1 VDARVRTDPSQ
12 PDRPDRID
20 DNRYDFVPILTEDR
34 VLDRM
39 VVRRG
44 VTWWGLW
51 AGIALLCGV
60 VFRLI
65 DLGAF
70 TLGPTEGGYAF
81 QGWAVFRGEG
91 AYGPGGLPDTSPLV
105 QLAEAFIFF
114 LAGATDVIAR
124 LGPVA
129 AGIGTLLLV
138 FALGPVTRP
147 GARVGMLFTI
157 ALSPSLVYFSR
168 TVDPAIFIAFFTM
181 LLIVAIAR
189 AGAADS
195 AARLSGWSA
204 IAGLAIGGLLA
215 SGPVGITA
223 VLAGAIAVAIS
234 AVAAGAQARPDALGV
249 GARRI
254 QRTPAALILL
264 VAAIA
269 VTVLV
274 LFTRLFSDL
283 GAIAGVL
290 DTFEEWGRILGTRPT
305 TTPTQFF
312 IWATLLYEL
321 VNVALMLI
329 ALLAAPLTPSPDGTP
344 VLRGSTFATWF
355 GVALVL
361 QSLSSGRAPDQM
373 PLVALPLAIAAGL
386 GLGYL
391 LERVEAYRLL
401 SSLASLIPLAVLALV
416 IGLIAILM
424 AVARSNDD
432 TITQTSGI
440 QAVII
445 ILLLVIVP
453 FSLLL
458 ARAMTAEGEQT
469 HAVGWSALLVVIA
482 ILGLYGVRNASML
495 SFERSDRGTE
505 LLAQET
511 STPGVT
517 AFVDQVTRLSRDLS
531 VGDATPADPTAR
543 YSLTIAVAPEI
554 ADPYRW
560 YFRDFPDVRVTTAA
574 GWSDADVVISPSP
587 ESMAEQGFI
596 VQSRAQF
603 NRVPPSYEGL
613 EAGNIFS
620 YIVSPSKWYDGI
632 RFLLFR
638 DNIAVPP
645 PEQIA
650 IGYTPEL
657 SNQINPAL
665 GPFNL
670 DDSPGRGAA
679 LGQFDTPIGIDH
691 TADGDVIFVV
701 DSGNLRVE
709 RFTGDG
715 EFIGVWDAN
724 TDPNLAFAEAF
735 DIGPTG
741 IAVSN
746 EDLVYIAD
754 TWNHRVV
761 VVDRSGTFVR
771 EIGQRGGQTDTGD
784 NPDPNVETG
793 RFFGPRGIAIDSGEI
808 FVTDTGNERVQVF
821 ASDGTFLRAFGG
833 YGTEPGK
840 LLEPVGIAVGP
851 DGRVYVADSGN
862 QRLSIFERDGT
873 PVTQV
878 PIPSWEGQ
886 TTLENYLA
894 FGPDALL
901 YMTAPDAGVVDVY
914 DPLTGQIV
922 LTTQGSVDAPM
933 DQPVGIT
940 VMPDG
945 EVLVTDTGLN
955 DVVRFTPEVPE
966 RAAPPAASP
975 VASPAASV
983 ASPAASPMASPA
995 ASPAASPVSA
1005 TPEPVG

>member
-1 VDARVRTDPSQ
+1 MEPRVRTEPLRH
-12 PDRPDRID
+12 DRPDEID
-20 DNRYDFVPILTEDR
+20 EHGDFVPLHADDDP
-34 VLDRM
+34 VLDRT
-39 VVRRG
+39 VVRHG

-51 AGIALLCGV
+51 AGVALLCGIL
-60 VFRLI
+60 FRLI

-70 TLGPTEGGYAF
+70 ALSPSEGSYAF

-91 AYGPGGLPDTSPLV
+91 AYGPGGLPEMSPLV
-105 QLAEAFIFF
+105 QLVQALTFF
-114 LAGATDVIAR
+114 LAGATDITARIA
-124 LGPVA
+124 PVA

-138 FALGPVTRP
+138 FALGPVIRP

-157 ALSPSLVYFSR
+157 GLSPSLVYFSR
-168 TVDPAIFIAFFTM
+168 TIDPAIFIAFFTM

-189 AGAADS
+189 AGATDS
-195 AARLSGWSA
+195 AARLSGWA
-204 IAGLAIGGLLA
+204 AVAGVAIGGLIA
-215 SGPVGITA
+215 SGPAGISA
-223 VLAGAIAVAIS
+223 ILAGAIAIAIS
-234 AVAAGAQARPDALGV
+234 AIAVSTQTRPDALGL
-249 GARRI
+249 GARRLL
-254 QRTPAALILL
+254 RTPAALILM

-269 VTVLV
+269 VTLV
-274 LFTRLFSDL
+274 IVFSRLFSDF
-283 GAIAGVL
+283 GALAGLL
-290 DTFEEWGRILGTRPT
+290 DTFQEWGRILGTRPT
-305 TTPTQFF
+305 TIPTQFF
-312 IWATLLYEL
+312 FWSTLLYEL
-321 VNVALMLI
+321 VGVALMLV
-329 ALLAAPLTPSPDGTP
+329 ALLSSPLVPSPDGTP

-361 QSLSSGRAPDQM
+361 QSLSSGRAPEQFT
-373 PLVALPLAIAAGL
+373 LISLPLAIAAGL

-391 LERVEAYRLL
+391 LERVERYRLL
-401 SSLASLIPLAVLALV
+401 SSLASLIPLAVLALT
-416 IGLIAILM
+416 IGVIAILM
-424 AVARSNDD
+424 VVARANDD
-432 TITQTSGI
+432 TGTETAPV
-440 QAVII
+440 QAIII

-458 ARAMTAEGEQT
+458 ARVMTREGDHT
-469 HAVGWSALLVVIA
+469 HAVAWSALLVLIV
-482 ILGLYGVRNASML
+482 ILGLYGVRGSSML
-495 SFERSDRGTE
+495 AFERSDQGTE
-505 LLAQET
+505 MLAQET
-511 STPGVT
+511 STQGVV

-531 VGDATPADPTAR
+531 VGDATAADPTAR
-543 YSLTIAVAPEI
+543 FGLTIAVSPEL

-574 GWSDADVVISPSP
+574 GWSDANVVIASTP

-613 EAGNIFS
+613 ESGDILS
-620 YIVSPSKWYDGI
+620 YVFSPSKWYDGI

-645 PEQIA
+645 AQQVA

-657 SNQINPAL
+657 SNQINPSL

-670 DDSPGRGAA
+670 GDSPGRGSA
-679 LGQFDTPIGIDH
+679 LGQFDSPTGIGH

-709 RFTGDG
+709 RFSADG
-715 EFIGVWDAN
+715 EFIGVWDGE

-735 DIGPTG
+735 DMGPTG
-741 IAVSN
+741 LAVSSD
-746 EDLVYIAD
+746 DLVYIAD
-754 TWNHRVV
+754 TWNHRIV

-771 EIGQRGGQTDTGD
+771 EIGQRGGQTDIGD
-784 NPDPNVETG
+784 NPDPTIETG
-793 RFFGPRGIAIDSGEI
+793 RFFGPRGVAIDGGEI

-862 QRLSIFERDGT
+862 GRLSVFERDGT

-878 PIPSWEGQ
+878 PIPSWEAQ
-886 TTLENYLA
+886 PTLENYLA

-914 DPLTGQIV
+914 DPRSGQIV
-922 LTTQGSVDAPM
+922 LTTQGPVDTPM
-933 DQPVGIT
+933 QTPVGIT
-940 VMPDG
+940 VMADG
-945 EVLVTDTGLN
+945 EVLVTDIGLN
-955 DVVRFTPEVPE
+955 DVVRFTPEIP
-966 RAAPPAASP
+966 ASGGAASP
-975 VASPAASV
+975 VASPAAGTV
-983 ASPAASPMASPA
+983 
-995 ASPAASPVSA
+995 A
-1005 TPEPVG
+1005 TPATGTPAPVG